1 LVVPLMYKNRSIAS
15 DGKMNEEILRQLGEL
30 AEADGEVQAPAPAGQ
45 DEAEQIGDQFPSW
58 AAPPPQ
64 YNFGTENSHEVAATM
79 PTPVFEV

>member
-1 LVVPLMYKNRSIAS
+1 MYKNRSIAS

-45 DEAEQIGDQFPSW
+45 DEAEQIGDQLPSW